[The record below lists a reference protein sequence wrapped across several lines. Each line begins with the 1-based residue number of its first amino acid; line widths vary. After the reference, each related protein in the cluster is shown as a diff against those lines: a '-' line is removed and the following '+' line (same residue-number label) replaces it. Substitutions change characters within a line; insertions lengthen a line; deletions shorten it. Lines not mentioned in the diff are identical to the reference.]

1 MTEPLINLCRE
12 MAGISDSD
20 LALIVRYFK
29 PVRLKRKQFLITEGK
44 QYDFIGFVSEGAI
57 RHFTYRE
64 GVEKTCNVNFENQFF
79 TDFESFYHG
88 TPTTNNSVALEDSV
102 VLVLSK
108 TNRDLLLAECP
119 AFERFARMM
128 SEWAAQQAAER
139 AARLTWDRPEDRYL
153 HLLEHQPDF
162 VRRVPLKYL
171 ANILGVSA
179 ESLSR
184 IRKRLASSVFS

>member
-1 MTEPLINLCRE
+1 MTDSLLNLCRE
-12 MAGISDSD
+12 VTGMSGEE
-20 LALIVRYFK
+20 LAIVERYLRTVK
-29 PVRLKRKQFLITEGK
+29 LKRKQFLIQEGR
-44 QYDFIGFVSEGAI
+44 QYDFIGFVSKGAI
-57 RHFTYRE
+57 RHFTWRE

-79 TDFESFYHG
+79 TDFDSFYRG

-108 TNRDLLLAECP
+108 TDRDLLLAECP
-119 AFERFARMM
+119 AFERFSRMI
-128 SEWAAQQAAER
+128 SERAAQEAAER
-139 AARLTWDRPEDRYL
+139 ASRLTWDRPEDRYL

-162 VRRVPLKYL
+162 ARRVPLKHL
-171 ANILGVSA
+171 ADMLGVSA

>member
-12 MAGISDSD
+12 IAGMSGSE
-20 LALIVRYFK
+20 LAFIERYFK
-29 PVRLKRKQFLITEGK
+29 PIRLKRKQFLITEGR
-44 QYDFIGFVSEGAI
+44 QYDFIGFVSKGAI
-57 RHFTYRE
+57 RHFTLRD

-88 TPTTNNSVALEDSV
+88 TPTKNNSVALEDSA
-102 VLVLSK
+102 VLVLSR
-108 TNRDLLLAECP
+108 TDRDLLLAECP
-119 AFERFARMM
+119 AFERFARIIG
-128 SEWAAQQAAER
+128 EWAVQEAAER

-162 VRRVPLKYL
+162 ARRVPLKYL

-184 IRKRLASSVFS
+184 IRKRLAGPVFS